1 MIKNVH
7 LVKPVSYEVFCYL
20 LDAAYLV
27 LTDSGGVQEEAPSL
41 GKPVLVMRENTERP
55 EAVTAGTVRLVGA
68 DSKRIIEGTEE
79 LLTDSDLFKKMSQ
92 AHNPYGDGNAAM
104 RIAQVIR
111 RSLS

>member
-1 MIKNVH
+1 
-7 LVKPVSYEVFCYL
+7 
-20 LDAAYLV
+20 
-27 LTDSGGVQEEAPSL
+27 
-41 GKPVLVMRENTERP
+41 MRENTERP

-79 LLTDSDLFKKMSQ
+79 LLTNSDLFKKMSQ

-104 RIAQVIR
+104 RIAKIIR